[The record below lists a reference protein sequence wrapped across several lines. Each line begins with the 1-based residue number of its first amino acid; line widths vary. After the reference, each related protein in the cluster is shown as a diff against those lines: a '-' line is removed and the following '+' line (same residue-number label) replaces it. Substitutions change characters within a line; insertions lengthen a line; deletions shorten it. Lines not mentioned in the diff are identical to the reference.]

1 LHATAGPVA
10 QPVRLDSYGARHRL
24 LKWVVHL
31 RVHPPK
37 EEQIMLKARK
47 PVPQTLPGTR
57 PQDAKAPTRS
67 LPKPL
72 DASAQRLVGGGRA
85 SVSTPRQ
92 GW

>member
-1 LHATAGPVA
+1 
-10 QPVRLDSYGARHRL
+10 
-24 LKWVVHL
+24 
-31 RVHPPK
+31 
-37 EEQIMLKARK
+37 MLKARK

-85 SVSTPRQ
+85 SVSTQRL